1 MTGASRGI
9 GAAIAEALG
18 NSGLYVVGTATSET
32 GAKAIT
38 ERFAEAKINGVGKV
52 LNVTDGAS
60 VEALVAEIAAQQGQC
75 RCW

>member
-1 MTGASRGI
+1 MT
-9 GAAIAEALG
+9 
-18 NSGLYVVGTATSET
+18 VVGTATSET

-60 VEALVAEIAAQQGQC
+60 VEALVAEIAAQQGPVSVLVNNAGITRRQPLDAHE
-75 RCW
+75 R